1 MKSITRREQNEVT
14 RVSRV
19 ADEHKVLLCAIA
31 SAPSA
36 SGVADST
43 RPAGG
48 HDDGAVL
55 YYERAQRCQSFPGA
69 CAQLHRAKVAALVKG
84 GGL

>member
-1 MKSITRREQNEVT
+1 MKSITRREQNEVL
-14 RVSRV
+14 RVARV
-19 ADEHKVLLCAIA
+19 ADEHKVLLCTIA

-36 SGVADST
+36 SGVAEST

-55 YYERAQRCQSFPGA
+55 YNERARRCRSFPGA

>member
-1 MKSITRREQNEVT
+1 MKSITRREQNEVL
-14 RVSRV
+14 RVARV
-19 ADEHKVLLCAIA
+19 ADEHKVLLCTIA

-55 YYERAQRCQSFPGA
+55 YYEQAQRYRSFSSA
-69 CAQLHRAKVAALVKG
+69 CAQLHRANVTALVKG